1 MSRPLIYATVLMLLG
16 AAGGVRAQ
24 APNVVT
30 TESTVK
36 ATVDRIER
44 SSRVVTLRQEG
55 QDGSV
60 MLSVYV
66 DPKVAGFDA
75 LKVGDSVTV
84 RYVESVIV
92 QVRPGAALSDVQDS
106 TEEARKAGQD
116 EVYQQM
122 KTTVTIEEVNAQN
135 LTVTYRS
142 RDNRKIMRAV
152 TDKRLL
158 AGIRPGDRVEVTM
171 TRERAVSIEPGR

>member
-1 MSRPLIYATVLMLLG
+1 MMSRPLLSALVVMLLCPVG
-16 AAGGVRAQ
+16 DARGQ

-44 SSRVVTLRQEG
+44 SMRVVTLRQEG
-55 QDGSV
+55 NVFQQ
-60 MLSVYV
+60 VYV
-66 DPKVAGFDA
+66 DPKVKEFDD
-75 LKVGDSVTV
+75 LKVGDAVTV

-92 QVRPGAALSDVQDS
+92 QVRPGAALSDVRDS
-106 TEEARKAGQD
+106 TEEAKKAGHDQ
-116 EVYQQM
+116 VYQQM
-122 KTTVTIEEVNAQN
+122 KTTVTIEEVDPQG

-142 RDNRKIMRAV
+142 KDNRKIMRAV

-171 TRERAVSIEPGR
+171 TRERAISIERGH

>member
-1 MSRPLIYATVLMLLG
+1 MSRQLPWAVVVMLLWG
-16 AAGGVRAQ
+16 ADLALAQ
-24 APNVVT
+24 APNIVT

-36 ATVDRIER
+36 ARVDRIER
-44 SSRVVTLRQEG
+44 SIRVVTLRREG
-55 QDGSV
+55 NVFQSI
-60 MLSVYV
+60 YV
-66 DPKVAGFDA
+66 DPKVPGFDD

-92 QVRPGAALSDVQDS
+92 QVRPGAALSDVRDS
-106 TEEARKAGQD
+106 TEEAKKAGND

-122 KTTVTIEEVNAQN
+122 KTTVTIEEVDPQA

-142 RDNRKIMRAV
+142 KDNRKIMRTV

-158 AGIRPGDRVEVTM
+158 DGIRRGDRVEVTM
-171 TRERAVSIEPGR
+171 TRERAVSIERDR